1 MSVRNMQRT
10 GVSGALLLVAAL
22 GLSLPVISAAEEA
35 NQTVQVGDLNLAKKK
50 DQQKLERR
58 TQVAINA
65 VCPARGSAVHGR
77 AATSYAAYRACAQA
91 AENSVQHQ
99 LSNGSQVVARVEK

>member
-1 MSVRNMQRT
+1 MSVRKMQRT
-10 GVSGALLLVAAL
+10 GVSGVLLLVAAF

-35 NQTVQVGDLNLAKKK
+35 NEKVQVGDLNLAKKK

-65 VCPARGSAVHGR
+65 VCPARGSAVYGR
-77 AATSYAAYRACAQA
+77 AAASYAAYRSCAQA
-91 AENSVQHQ
+91 AEDSVQRQ
-99 LSNGSQVVARVEK
+99 LNSGARVAAR